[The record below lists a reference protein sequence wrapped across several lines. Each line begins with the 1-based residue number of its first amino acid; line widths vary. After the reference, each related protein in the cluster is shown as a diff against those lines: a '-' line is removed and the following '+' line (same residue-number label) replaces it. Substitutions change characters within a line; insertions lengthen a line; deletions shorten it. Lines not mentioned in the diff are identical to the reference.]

1 MSLLAGSELGDA
13 HTKMAASAT
22 ISAGIRGLSS
32 VSGTHD
38 PNTSILMTDDKA
50 TSPIILDLLAA
61 WSFVSI
67 VVKNAAKGAYRDSLE
82 VRSAQKN
89 MSHMHMTL
97 SARG

>member
-1 MSLLAGSELGDA
+1 MSLLAKSGLGHA

-38 PNTSILMTDDKA
+38 PNTSILMIDDKA
-50 TSPIILDLLAA
+50 LSPIGTLDSLAA

-67 VVKNAAKGAYRDSLE
+67 VNNAVKGTYRDSLE
-82 VRSAQKN
+82 VRSALKN
-89 MSHMHMTL
+89 VSHTCMTL
-97 SARG
+97 LARE

>member
-32 VSGTHD
+32 VSGTRD
-38 PNTSILMTDDKA
+38 PNTSVLMTDDKA
-50 TSPIILDLLAA
+50 TSPITLDLLAA

-82 VRSAQKN
+82 VRSALKN
-89 MSHMHMTL
+89 MSQMHMTL
-97 SARG
+97 WARG

>member
-1 MSLLAGSELGDA
+1 MSLLAGSKLGDA
-13 HTKMAASAT
+13 HTKMAASVT

-32 VSGTHD
+32 VSGTRD
-38 PNTSILMTDDKA
+38 PNTSVLMTDDRAK
-50 TSPIILDLLAA
+50 SPITLDLLAG

-67 VVKNAAKGAYRDSLE
+67 VVKNAAKGTYSDSLE
-82 VRSAQKN
+82 VRSALKN